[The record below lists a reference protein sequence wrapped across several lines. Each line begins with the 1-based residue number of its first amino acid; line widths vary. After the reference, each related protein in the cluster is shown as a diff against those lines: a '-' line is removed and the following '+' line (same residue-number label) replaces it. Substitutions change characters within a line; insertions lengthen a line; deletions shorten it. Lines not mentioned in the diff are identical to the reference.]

1 MRNGSSLLIS
11 SCREH
16 NSPSVIS
23 NKWPRIVLIDIY
35 IASDYYKKFKEPE
48 FDENGKLK
56 YLPYNIELTLPTI
69 EKRRRKTFLWIYLRE
84 Y

>member
-1 MRNGSSLLIS
+1 MKNGSSLLIS